1 MTTSGVDVRELN
13 EIRHGLLTLHKTLLD
28 TQRLWY
34 EKEHG
39 RLEGGGQ
46 MLQLLAY
53 DPAFAWLRLFSA
65 LIVEIDEKLDD
76 KDNPMTADAATRLV
90 AEARGLVVGK
100 DGGDEFQQSYNRAL
114 QERPEAVIAQSRL
127 ARLLS
132 SRK

>member
-1 MTTSGVDVRELN
+1 MTTSDADIKQLN

-76 KDNPMTADAATRLV
+76 KEKPLTSDDAKKLV
-90 AEARGLVVGK
+90 EDARGLVVGK
-100 DGGDEFQQSYNRAL
+100 EGGDVFQINYNRAL
-114 QERPEAVIAQSRL
+114 QERPEVVIAQSRL
-127 ARLLS
+127 ARVLS
-132 SRK
+132 S

>member
-1 MTTSGVDVRELN
+1 MTNSDADTRQLN
-13 EIRHGLLTLHKTLLD
+13 DIRHGLLTLHKTLLD

-65 LIVEIDEKLDD
+65 LIVEIDEKLED
-76 KDNPMTADAATRLV
+76 KDKPLTSDDAKKLV
-90 AEARGLVVGK
+90 ETARGLVVGK
-100 DGGDEFQQSYNRAL
+100 AGGDVFQTNYNRAL
-114 QERPEAVIAQSRL
+114 QERPEVVIAQSRL
-127 ARLLS
+127 ARAL
-132 SRK
+132 